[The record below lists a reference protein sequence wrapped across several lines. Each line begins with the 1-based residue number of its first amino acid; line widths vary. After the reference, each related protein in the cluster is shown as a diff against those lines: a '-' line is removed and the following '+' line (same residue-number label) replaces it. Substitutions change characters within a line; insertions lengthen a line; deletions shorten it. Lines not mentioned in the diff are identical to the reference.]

1 MAGAPREPEP
11 LLPSYR
17 GRPDLDRV
25 LRDNLTLLRDRC
37 EDPAVRRRL
46 GDVLEGRAS
55 MRELAR
61 SPDYQ
66 RFMGPLVLEG
76 ARRWQ
81 EAQLEDQP
89 RADPGTDPDRAGAT
103 DPATGPPPPPPAAG
117 GGTW

>member
-1 MAGAPREPEP
+1 MPGAPAEPEP
-11 LLPSYR
+11 LLHSYR
-17 GRPDLDRV
+17 GRPDLDRL

-37 EDPAVRRRL
+37 EDPTVRRRL

-55 MRELAR
+55 MRDLAR

-81 EAQLEDQP
+81 EARHEAQQP
-89 RADPGTDPDRAGAT
+89 ADPDPEPPSPAQAPPTGA
-103 DPATGPPPPPPAAG
+103 PPAPG

>member
-1 MAGAPREPEP
+1 MPAPEHPPMAGTPREPEP

-55 MRELAR
+55 MRDLAR

-81 EAQLEDQP
+81 EAQLEDRPQV
-89 RADPGTDPDRAGAT
+89 DTDTPT
-103 DPATGPPPPPPAAG
+103 DPATGPPVPG